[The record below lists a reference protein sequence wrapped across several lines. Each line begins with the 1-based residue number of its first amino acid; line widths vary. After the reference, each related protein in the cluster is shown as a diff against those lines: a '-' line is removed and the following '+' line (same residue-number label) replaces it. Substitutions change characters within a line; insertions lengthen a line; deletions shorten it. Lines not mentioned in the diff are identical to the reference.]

1 MKKKFLFILS
11 FLLLFTSVYASERK
25 KMTLVINNIV
35 FEKDFVVKNDR
46 IHIPLRLVSEN
57 LGADV
62 IWKGD
67 TRQVEIINKG
77 KKIVFYIDSKE
88 YRIDDMVFT
97 IDSPTFILN
106 DTAYV
111 PARALA
117 NAMDAKLE
125 WNEKEFYCNIN
136 NGYERDATREPDPL
150 KDGKDLAIIDKIRKI
165 TDLGDYLKYGVIK
178 VEEVQDGKVY
188 ELFLKDY
195 EKKNLSMRFI
205 FDKNNN
211 LKFYKF
217 DYFPNEKYPFL
228 EKHLNE
234 KESRKVA
241 RDFMTLVGNKKR
253 FLKAKELSKDQRD
266 YLPDAGTYI
275 FYTKSGEVTVD
286 ASGGF
291 VYAYSKN

>member
-35 FEKDFVVKNDR
+35 FKKDFVVKNDR

-97 IDSPTFILN
+97 IDSPTFILD

-125 WNEKEFYCNIN
+125 WNDKEFYCAIN
-136 NGYERDATREPDPL
+136 NGHEIDPTRDIDL
-150 KDGKDLAIIDKIRKI
+150 SKDGKDLATINKIRKV
-165 TDLGDYLKYGVIK
+165 TDLEGYLKDGVIR
-178 VEEVQDGKVY
+178 VEEVDDSKVY

-228 EKHLNE
+228 KKHLSEN
-234 KESRKVA
+234 ESRKVA
-241 RDFMTLVGNKKR
+241 RDFMDLVGDKKR
-253 FLKAKELSKDQRD
+253 FLKESELNKDQKE

>member
-62 IWKGD
+62 VWKGD

-125 WNEKEFYCNIN
+125 WNEKEFYCSIN
-136 NGYERDATREPDPL
+136 NGYERDVTREPDPL
-150 KDGKDLAIIDKIRKI
+150 KDGKDLALIDKIRKV
-165 TDLGDYLKYGVIK
+165 TDLGDYLSDGVIK

-228 EKHLNE
+228 EKHLSE
-234 KESRKVA
+234 SESRKVA
-241 RDFMTLVGNKKR
+241 REFMTLVGNKNR
-253 FLKAKELSKDQRD
+253 FLKATELSKDQRD
-266 YLPDAGTYI
+266 YLPDAGTYV
-275 FYTKSGEVTVD
+275 FYTKSGEVIVD

-291 VYAYSKN
+291 VYAYSNN

>member
-1 MKKKFLFILS
+1 MS
-11 FLLLFTSVYASERK
+11 FLLLFTSVHANGKK
-25 KMTLVINNIV
+25 KMTLNINHIV

-62 IWKGD
+62 NWKGD
-67 TRQVEIINKG
+67 TKEVEILNQG

-88 YRIDDMVFT
+88 YRIDDMVYT
-97 IDSPTFILN
+97 IDSPSFILD

-125 WNEKEFYCNIN
+125 WNEKEFYCAIN
-136 NGYERDATREPDPL
+136 NGHEIDPTRDIDL
-150 KDGKDLAIIDKIRKI
+150 SKDAKDLAIINKIRNV
-165 TDLGDYLKYGVIK
+165 TDLEGYLKDGVMR
-178 VEEVQDGKVY
+178 VEEVDDGKVY

-211 LKFYKF
+211 LEFYKF
-217 DYFPNEKYPFL
+217 YYFPNEKYPFL
-228 EKHLNE
+228 EKHLSE
-234 KESRKVA
+234 DESRKVA
-241 RDFMTLVGNKKR
+241 RNFMDLVGDKNR
-253 FLKAKELSKDQRD
+253 FLKESELNKYQKA
-266 YLPDAGTYI
+266 YLPDAGTYV
-275 FYTKSGEVTVD
+275 FYTKSGDVNVD

-291 VYAYSKN
+291 VYAYSNS

>member
-1 MKKKFLFILS
+1 MKKKLLFLMS
-11 FLLLFTSVYASERK
+11 FLLLFTSVYANRKK
-25 KMTLVINNIV
+25 KMTLNINHIV

-62 IWKGD
+62 NWKGD
-67 TRQVEIINKG
+67 TKEVEILNQG
-77 KKIVFYIDSKE
+77 KKIVFYVDSNE
-88 YRIDDMVFT
+88 YRIDDMVYT
-97 IDSPTFILN
+97 VDSPTFILD

-125 WNEKEFYCNIN
+125 WNEKEFYCAIN
-136 NGYERDATREPDPL
+136 NGHEIDPTRDIDL
-150 KDGKDLAIIDKIRKI
+150 SKDAKDLAIINKIRNV
-165 TDLGDYLKYGVIK
+165 TDLEGYLKDGVMR
-178 VEEVQDGKVY
+178 VEEVDDGKVY

-211 LKFYKF
+211 LEFYKF
-217 DYFPNEKYPFL
+217 YYFPNEKYPFL
-228 EKHLNE
+228 EKHLSEN
-234 KESRKVA
+234 ESRKVA
-241 RDFMTLVGNKKR
+241 RDFMDLVGDKKR
-253 FLKAKELSKDQRD
+253 FLKESELNKYQKA
-266 YLPDAGTYI
+266 YLPDAGTYV
-275 FYTKSGEVTVD
+275 FYTKSGDVNVD

-291 VYAYSKN
+291 VYAYSNS

>member
-62 IWKGD
+62 VWKGD
-67 TRQVEIINKG
+67 ARQVEIINKE

-125 WNEKEFYCNIN
+125 WNEKEFYCSIN
-136 NGYERDATREPDPL
+136 NGYERYATRDPDPL
-150 KDGKDLAIIDKIRKI
+150 KDGKDLALINKIRKV
-165 TDLGDYLKYGVIK
+165 TDLGDYLRDGVMR

-241 RDFMTLVGNKKR
+241 REFMTLVGNKKR

-266 YLPDAGTYI
+266 YLPDAGTYV
-275 FYTKSGEVTVD
+275 FYTRSGEVTVD

>member
-1 MKKKFLFILS
+1 MKKKFLFLLS
-11 FLLLFTSVYASERK
+11 FLLLFNSVYANGKK
-25 KMTLVINNIV
+25 KMTLNINHIV

-62 IWKGD
+62 NWKGD
-67 TRQVEIINKG
+67 TKEVEILNQG

-88 YRIDDMVFT
+88 YRIDDMVYT
-97 IDSPTFILN
+97 VDSPTFILD

-125 WNEKEFYCNIN
+125 WNEKEFYCAIN
-136 NGYERDATREPDPL
+136 NGHEIDPTRDIDL
-150 KDGKDLAIIDKIRKI
+150 SKDAKDLAIINKIRNV
-165 TDLGDYLKYGVIK
+165 TDLEGYLKDGVMR
-178 VEEVQDGKVY
+178 VEEVDDGKVY

-211 LKFYKF
+211 LEFYKF
-217 DYFPNEKYPFL
+217 YYFPNEKYPFL
-228 EKHLNE
+228 EKHLSEN
-234 KESRKVA
+234 ESRKVA
-241 RDFMTLVGNKKR
+241 RDFMDLVGDKKK
-253 FLKAKELSKDQRD
+253 FLKESELNKYQKA
-266 YLPDAGTYI
+266 YLPDAGTYV
-275 FYTKSGEVTVD
+275 FYTKSGDVNVD

-291 VYAYSKN
+291 VYAYSNS

>member
-1 MKKKFLFILS
+1 MKKKLLFLLS
-11 FLLLFTSVYASERK
+11 FLLLFTSVYANGKK
-25 KMTLVINNIV
+25 KMTLNINNIV

-62 IWKGD
+62 NWKGD
-67 TRQVEIINKG
+67 TKEVEILNQG

-88 YRIDDMVFT
+88 YRIDDMVYT
-97 IDSPTFILN
+97 IDSPTFILD

-125 WNEKEFYCNIN
+125 WNEKEFYCAIN
-136 NGYERDATREPDPL
+136 NGHEIDPTRDIDL
-150 KDGKDLAIIDKIRKI
+150 SKDAKDLAIINKIRNV
-165 TDLGDYLKYGVIK
+165 TDLEGYLKDGVMR
-178 VEEVQDGKVY
+178 VEEVDDGKVY

-211 LKFYKF
+211 LEFYKF
-217 DYFPNEKYPFL
+217 YYFPNEKYPFL
-228 EKHLNE
+228 EKHLSEN
-234 KESRKVA
+234 ESRKVA
-241 RDFMTLVGNKKR
+241 RDFMDFVGDKKK
-253 FLKAKELSKDQRD
+253 FLKESELNKYQKA
-266 YLPDAGTYI
+266 YLPDAGTYV
-275 FYTKSGEVTVD
+275 FYTKSGDVNVD

-291 VYAYSKN
+291 VYAYSNS

>member
-62 IWKGD
+62 VWKGD

-117 NAMDAKLE
+117 NSMDAKLE

-136 NGYERDATREPDPL
+136 NGYERDVTREPDPL
-150 KDGKDLAIIDKIRKI
+150 KDGKDLALINKIRKV
-165 TDLGDYLKYGVIK
+165 TDLGDYLRDGVIK

-228 EKHLNE
+228 EKHLSE
-234 KESRKVA
+234 SESRKVA
-241 RDFMTLVGNKKR
+241 REFMNLVGNKKR

-266 YLPDAGTYI
+266 YLPDAGTYV
-275 FYTKSGEVTVD
+275 FYTKSGEVIVD

>member
-1 MKKKFLFILS
+1 MKKKFLFLLS

-62 IWKGD
+62 VWKGD

-97 IDSPTFILN
+97 IDSPTFISN

-117 NAMDAKLE
+117 NAMDSKLE

-150 KDGKDLAIIDKIRKI
+150 KDDKDLALINKIRKV
-165 TDLGDYLKYGVIK
+165 TDLGDYLRDGVIK

-228 EKHLNE
+228 EKHLSE
-234 KESRKVA
+234 SESRKVA
-241 RDFMTLVGNKKR
+241 REFMTLVGNKNR
-253 FLKAKELSKDQRD
+253 FLKATELSKDQRD
-266 YLPDAGTYI
+266 YLPDAGTYV
-275 FYTKSGEVTVD
+275 FYTKSGEVIVD

>member
-62 IWKGD
+62 VWKGD

-117 NAMDAKLE
+117 NAMNAKLE

-150 KDGKDLAIIDKIRKI
+150 NDDKDLALINKIRKV
-165 TDLGDYLKYGVIK
+165 TDLGDYLRDGVMR
-178 VEEVQDGKVY
+178 VEEVEDGKVY

-195 EKKNLSMRFI
+195 EKKNLSMRFV

-228 EKHLNE
+228 KKHLSE
-234 KESRKVA
+234 DESRKVA
-241 RDFMTLVGNKKR
+241 REFMNLVGNKKR
-253 FLKAKELSKDQRD
+253 FLKDKELSKDQRD
-266 YLPDAGTYI
+266 YLPDAGTYV

-291 VYAYSKN
+291 VYTYSKN

>member
-1 MKKKFLFILS
+1 MKKKLLFLLS
-11 FLLLFTSVYASERK
+11 FLLLFTSVYANGKK
-25 KMTLVINNIV
+25 KMTLNINNIV

-62 IWKGD
+62 NWKGD
-67 TRQVEIINKG
+67 TKEVEILNQG
-77 KKIVFYIDSKE
+77 KKIVFYIDYKE
-88 YRIDDMVFT
+88 YRIDDMVYT
-97 IDSPTFILN
+97 IDSPTFILD

-125 WNEKEFYCNIN
+125 WNEKEFYCAIN
-136 NGYERDATREPDPL
+136 NGHEIDPTRDIDL
-150 KDGKDLAIIDKIRKI
+150 SKDAKDLAIINKIRNV
-165 TDLGDYLKYGVIK
+165 TDLEGYLKDGVMR
-178 VEEVQDGKVY
+178 VEEVDDGKVY

-211 LKFYKF
+211 LEFYKF
-217 DYFPNEKYPFL
+217 YYFPNEKYPFL
-228 EKHLNE
+228 EKHLSEN
-234 KESRKVA
+234 ESRKVA
-241 RDFMTLVGNKKR
+241 RDFMDLVGDKKK
-253 FLKAKELSKDQRD
+253 FLKESELNKYQKT
-266 YLPDAGTYI
+266 YLPDAGTYV
-275 FYTKSGEVTVD
+275 FYTKSGDVNVD

-291 VYAYSKN
+291 VYAYSNS

>member
-62 IWKGD
+62 VWKGD

-150 KDGKDLAIIDKIRKI
+150 NDDKDLALINKIRKV
-165 TDLGDYLKYGVIK
+165 TDLGDYLRDGVMR
-178 VEEVQDGKVY
+178 VEEVEDGKVY

-195 EKKNLSMRFI
+195 EKKNLSMRFV

-228 EKHLNE
+228 KKHLSE
-234 KESRKVA
+234 DESRKVA
-241 RDFMTLVGNKKR
+241 REFMNLVGNKKR
-253 FLKAKELSKDQRD
+253 FLKDKELSKDQRD
-266 YLPDAGTYI
+266 YLPDAGTYV

-291 VYAYSKN
+291 VYTYSKN

>member
-1 MKKKFLFILS
+1 MKKKLLFLLS
-11 FLLLFTSVYASERK
+11 FLLLFTSVYANEKK
-25 KMTLVINNIV
+25 KMTLNINNIV

-62 IWKGD
+62 NWKGD
-67 TRQVEIINKG
+67 TKEVEILNQG

-88 YRIDDMVFT
+88 YRIDDMVYT
-97 IDSPTFILN
+97 IDSPTFILD

-125 WNEKEFYCNIN
+125 WNEKEFYCAIN
-136 NGYERDATREPDPL
+136 NGHEIDPTRDIDL
-150 KDGKDLAIIDKIRKI
+150 SKDAKDLAIINKIRNV
-165 TDLGDYLKYGVIK
+165 TDLEGYLKDGVMS
-178 VEEVQDGKVY
+178 VEEVDDGKVY

-195 EKKNLSMRFI
+195 EKKNLSKRFI

-211 LKFYKF
+211 LEFYKF
-217 DYFPNEKYPFL
+217 YYFPNEKYPFL
-228 EKHLNE
+228 EKHLSE
-234 KESRKVA
+234 EESKKLA
-241 RDFMTLVGNKKR
+241 REFMDLVCDKKR
-253 FLKAKELSKDQRD
+253 FLKDKELNKDQRD
-266 YLPDAGTYI
+266 YLPDAGTYV
-275 FYTKSGEVTVD
+275 FYTKSGEVNVD

-291 VYAYSKN
+291 VYAYSNS

>member
-275 FYTKSGEVTVD
+275 FYTKSGEVNVD

>member
-1 MKKKFLFILS
+1 MKKKFLFLMS
-11 FLLLFTSVYASERK
+11 FLLLFTSVYANGKK

-35 FEKDFVVKNDR
+35 FERDFIVKNDR

-62 IWKGD
+62 NWKSDEGK
-67 TRQVEIINKG
+67 VEILNQD
-77 KKIVFYIDSKE
+77 KKIIFYIDSNE

-97 IDSPTFILN
+97 IDSAPFIVK
-106 DTAYV
+106 DTTYV

-117 NAMDAKLE
+117 NAVDAKLE
-125 WNEKEFYCNIN
+125 WNEKEFYCAID
-136 NGYERDATREPDPL
+136 NGYEIDGSRDVDLSKDAKDLQTINKIRKVTDLEGYL
-150 KDGKDLAIIDKIRKI
+150 KDGIIR
-165 TDLGDYLKYGVIK
+165 
-178 VEEVQDGKVY
+178 VEEVDDGKVY

-195 EKKNLSMRFI
+195 EKKNLSMKFI

-211 LKFYKF
+211 LRFYKF

-234 KESRKVA
+234 DESRKLA
-241 RDFMTLVGNKKR
+241 REFMDLVGDKKR
-253 FLKAKELSKDQRD
+253 FLKENELGANQQVT
-266 YLPDAGTYI
+266 PEAGTYN
-275 FYTKSGEVTVD
+275 FYTKSSLIAID

-291 VYAYSKN
+291 VYAYSNY

>member
-35 FEKDFVVKNDR
+35 FKKDFVVKNDR

-117 NAMDAKLE
+117 NAMNAKLE
-125 WNEKEFYCNIN
+125 WNEKEFYCSIN
-136 NGYERDATREPDPL
+136 NGYERYATRDPDPL
-150 KDGKDLAIIDKIRKI
+150 KDVKDLALINKIRKV
-165 TDLGDYLKYGVIK
+165 TDLGDYLRDGVMR

-228 EKHLNE
+228 EKHLSE
-234 KESRKVA
+234 GESRKVA
-241 RDFMTLVGNKKR
+241 REFMNLVGNKKR

-275 FYTKSGEVTVD
+275 FYTKSGEVNVD

>member
-1 MKKKFLFILS
+1 MKKKLLFLLS
-11 FLLLFTSVYASERK
+11 FLLLFTGVSAKSEK

-35 FEKDFVVKNDR
+35 FEKDFIVKNNR

-62 IWKGD
+62 NWKGD
-67 TRQVEIINKG
+67 TKEVEIINKG
-77 KKIVFYIDSKE
+77 KKIVFYVDSNE
-88 YRIDDMVFT
+88 YRIDDIVYT
-97 IDSPTFILN
+97 IDSPTFILK
-106 DTAYV
+106 DRVYV

-117 NAMDAKLE
+117 NAMKAKLE
-125 WNEKEFYCNIN
+125 WNEKEFYCAID
-136 NGYERDATREPDPL
+136 NGYEKDSTRDVDL
-150 KDGKDLAIIDKIRKI
+150 SKDGKDLALINKLRKV
-165 TDLGDYLKYGVIK
+165 TDLSDYLKDGVIR
-178 VEEVQDGKVY
+178 VEEVDDGKVY

-228 EKHLNE
+228 EKYLSE
-234 KESRKVA
+234 EESKKLA
-241 RDFMTLVGNKKR
+241 RDFMDLVGDKKR
-253 FLKAKELSKDQRD
+253 FLKENELGANQQVT
-266 YLPDAGTYI
+266 PEAGTYN
-275 FYTKSGEVTVD
+275 FYTKSSLIAVD

-291 VYAYSKN
+291 VYAYSNY